1 MVEYGRGVGEV
12 AGRSG
17 GGAGLGGGTTDL
29 GAGLSQLLNDAVAT
43 VSTVPPELLLAG
55 LLAALVGLALFK
67 RAF

>member
-17 GGAGLGGGTTDL
+17 GGAGTGGSGDV
-29 GAGLSQLLNDAVAT
+29 GATIGNTISNAIDQVAAL
-43 VSTVPPELLLAG
+43 PPEM
-55 LLAALVGLALFK
+55 LVLIAVVLFGAIVVLR